1 MSALAR
7 WCYHHRFVV
16 IATWVVV
23 LIGLGVLSQAVK
35 SDYNNSFSLPGTGS
49 TTAQQLLAKAV
60 PAQAGDS
67 DTIVWQVS
75 RGTVRDA
82 AVTTR
87 MSAML
92 RQVATMPE
100 VAAVVSPYGPRG
112 AAQVSRDG
120 RTAYATVDFAK
131 QANAL
136 AKADVTRVIDAAK
149 AARAPGLNVQLG
161 GQAIE
166 TTEQAPLSTSSAVG
180 VLAAAVVLFIAFGS
194 LLAMLLPLITAIVG
208 VGGGLMAITP
218 LTHAMNVVDFA
229 PILGALIGLGV
240 GIDYALFIVTRH
252 RRGLQAGLTSEDAA
266 VQAINTSGRAVLFAG
281 STVCI
286 ALLGILVLGVGFLNG
301 LAVASALT
309 VVFTVLAAVTLLPAL
324 LGVFKMRVL
333 SRRQRRRLAAEAPAP
348 GSAGPAA
355 GLWARWSGTVE
366 RRPAVLAVAAAVVM
380 AVLAIPVLSLR
391 LGSSDQG
398 NDPSS
403 STTRQAYDL
412 LAEGFGPGFNGPLL
426 LVAQTHSA
434 ADEAALRTLEAGL
447 PKVADVTSVRT
458 LAATGGT
465 EVVQV
470 TPATSPEAKA
480 TSDLITTLRNDT
492 IPAAERGTTLRVY
505 IGGVTATF
513 ADFATVVNAKLPW
526 FILAIIGLSFLLLV
540 VAFRSLL
547 IPATAA
553 VMNLLAAAASFG
565 VLTAFFQWGWGT
577 NVFGLGQAGPVE
589 AFLPVVTLAILFGLS
604 MDYQVFLVSRMNEE
618 WVHGRRNSVAVRTG
632 QMETGRVITAAATI
646 MICVFLT
653 FSFMGSRD
661 IAEFGIGLAAAV
673 ALDAFI
679 LRTVLVPAAMHLFGD
694 ANWWLPRWLDRR
706 LPHLAIEP
714 PESTP
719 TSPVPVP
726 AIR

>member
-1 MSALAR
+1 MPAIAR
-7 WCYHHRFVV
+7 WCFRHRFVV
-16 IATWVVV
+16 IAAWVLV
-23 LIGLGVLSQAVK
+23 LVGLGALSQAIK

-49 TTAQQLLAKAV
+49 TTAQQLLAKAI

-75 RGTVRDA
+75 HGTVRDA
-82 AVTTR
+82 TVSTR
-87 MSAML
+87 INNVL
-92 RQVATMPE
+92 KQIATMPE

-112 AAQVSRDG
+112 AAQISRDG

-131 QANAL
+131 QANNL
-136 AKADVTRVIDAAK
+136 AKADITRVIDAAK
-149 AARAPGLNVQLG
+149 AARAPGLNVQIG

-166 TTEQAPLSTSSAVG
+166 QTEQTSLGVSSTVG

-194 LLAMLLPLITAIVG
+194 LLAMLLPIVTAIAG
-208 VGGGLMAITP
+208 VGGGLMAIAP
-218 LTHAMNVVDFA
+218 LTHTINVVDFA

-252 RRGLQAGLTSEDAA
+252 RRGLQSGLTPEQAA
-266 VQAINTSGRAVLFAG
+266 VKAIDTSGRAVLFAG

-286 ALLGILVLGVGFLNG
+286 ALLGILVLGVSFLNG

-324 LGVFKMRVL
+324 LGVFGMRVL
-333 SRRQRRRLAAEAPAP
+333 SRRQRRRLAAGAPAP
-348 GSAGPAA
+348 GAA
-355 GLWARWSGTVE
+355 GMWARWANTIE
-366 RRPAVLAVAAAVVM
+366 RRPAILAVAAAAVM
-380 AVLAIPVLSLR
+380 LVLAIPVLSLR

-403 STTRQAYDL
+403 TTTRQAYDL
-412 LAEGFGPGFNGPLL
+412 LADGFGPGFNGPLL
-426 LVAQTHSA
+426 LVAQTSSP
-434 ADEAALRTLEAGL
+434 ADAAALRTLEAGL
-447 PKVADVTSVRT
+447 PKVADVTSVRQI
-458 LAATGGT
+458 AATTGT
-465 EVVQV
+465 EVIQV
-470 TPATSPEAKA
+470 TPGTSPEAKA
-480 TSDLITTLRNDT
+480 TSDLISTLRNDS

-513 ADFATVVNAKLPW
+513 ADFATVVDAKLPW
-526 FILAIIGLSFLLLV
+526 FILTIVGLSFLLLV

-547 IPATAA
+547 IPGTAA

-577 NVFGLGQAGPVE
+577 DAFGLGTAGPVE

-618 WVHGRRNSVAVRTG
+618 WVHGRRNSGAVRTG
-632 QMETGRVITAAATI
+632 QVETARVITAAATI

-653 FSFMGSRD
+653 FSFLGSRD
-661 IAEFGIGLAAAV
+661 VAEFGIGLAAAV

-679 LRTVLVPAAMHLFGD
+679 LRTVLVPAAMHLFGN

-714 PESTP
+714 PDPAGEP
-719 TSPVPVP
+719 THAPVP

>member
-1 MSALAR
+1 MSAIAR
-7 WCYHHRFVV
+7 WCFRHRFVV
-16 IATWVVV
+16 IAAWVLV
-23 LIGLGVLSQAVK
+23 LVGLGALSQAVK

-49 TTAQQLLAKAV
+49 TTAQQLLAKAI

-75 RGTVRDA
+75 HGTVRDA
-82 AVTTR
+82 TVSTR
-87 MSAML
+87 MSSVL
-92 RQVATMPE
+92 KQVATMPE
-100 VAAVVSPYGPRG
+100 VAAVVSPYGPHG
-112 AAQVSRDG
+112 AAQISRDG

-131 QANAL
+131 QANNL
-136 AKADVTRVIDAAK
+136 AKADITRVIDAAE
-149 AARAPGLNVQLG
+149 AARAPGLNVELG

-166 TTEQAPLSTSSAVG
+166 QTEQTSLGVSSTVG

-194 LLAMLLPLITAIVG
+194 LLAMLLPIVTAIAG
-208 VGGGLMAITP
+208 VGGGLMAIAP

-252 RRGLQAGLTSEDAA
+252 RRGLQSGLTPEQAA
-266 VQAINTSGRAVLFAG
+266 VKAIDTSGRAVLFAG

-324 LGVFKMRVL
+324 LGVFGMRVL
-333 SRRQRRRLAAEAPAP
+333 SRRQRRRLAAGAPAP
-348 GSAGPAA
+348 GAA
-355 GLWARWSGTVE
+355 GMWARWASTVE
-366 RRPAVLAVAAAVVM
+366 RRPAILAVAAAAVM
-380 AVLAIPVLSLR
+380 LVLAIPVLSLR

-403 STTRQAYDL
+403 TTTRQAYDL
-412 LAEGFGPGFNGPLL
+412 LADGFGPGFNGPLL
-426 LVAQTHSA
+426 LVAQTSSP
-434 ADEAALRTLEAGL
+434 ADVAALRTLEAGL
-447 PKVADVTSVRT
+447 PKVADVTSVRQI
-458 LAATGGT
+458 AATTGT
-465 EVVQV
+465 EVIQV
-470 TPATSPEAKA
+470 TPGTSPEAKA
-480 TSDLITTLRNDT
+480 TSDLISTLRNDT
-492 IPAAERGTTLRVY
+492 IPAAEHGTTLRVY

-513 ADFATVVNAKLPW
+513 ADFATVVDAKLPW
-526 FILAIIGLSFLLLV
+526 FILTIVGLSFLLLV

-547 IPATAA
+547 IPGTAA

-577 NVFGLGQAGPVE
+577 DAFGLGKAGPVE

-618 WVHGRRNSVAVRTG
+618 WVHGRRNSDAVRTG
-632 QMETGRVITAAATI
+632 QVETARVITAAATI

-653 FSFMGSRD
+653 FSFLGSRD
-661 IAEFGIGLAAAV
+661 VAEFGIGLAAAV

-679 LRTVLVPAAMHLFGD
+679 LRTVLVPAAMHLFGN

-714 PESTP
+714 PDPAGEP
-719 TSPVPVP
+719 AHPPIP